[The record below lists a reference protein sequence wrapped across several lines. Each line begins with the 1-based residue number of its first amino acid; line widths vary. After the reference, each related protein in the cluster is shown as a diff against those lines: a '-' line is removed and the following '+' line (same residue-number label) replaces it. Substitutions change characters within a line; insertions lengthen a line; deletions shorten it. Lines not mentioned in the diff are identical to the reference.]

1 VAEALSLEVPAFRGD
16 EATRA
21 LLERSLGPAL
31 FEALDQQA
39 LGIAEVR
46 EQREDRTRLYE
57 FCRSLVKAELDQGK
71 DQEAALQ
78 ALATLVYSLP
88 AGAAAVVTVA
98 TGGLGHDAAVWAGT
112 VLSAPLLEKFVDLLG
127 TTVRQRV
134 SQTWA
139 ESHGRTLALAL
150 ERRFFP
156 ELLSALDLQVSSAQ
170 ATAASLREVS
180 GRLEA
185 AVRGAGGGR

>member
-1 VAEALSLEVPAFRGD
+1 M
-16 EATRA
+16 
-21 LLERSLGPAL
+21 
-31 FEALDQQA
+31 
-39 LGIAEVR
+39 
-46 EQREDRTRLYE
+46 
-57 FCRSLVKAELDQGK
+57 
-71 DQEAALQ
+71 
-78 ALATLVYSLP
+78 
-88 AGAAAVVTVA
+88 A
-98 TGGLGHDAAVWAGT
+98 TGGIGHDAAVWAGT

-156 ELLSALDLQVSSAQ
+156 ELLAALDVQVSSAQ
-170 ATAASLREVS
+170 ATSASLREAS

-185 AVRGAGGGR
+185 AVRGAQGEGR